1 MTLMFNETELRVAI
15 LQIVLKAQ
23 KRSSREGPAVHIK
36 MVTDIIG
43 VSTEE
48 IAADLNWLIEQHHLQ
63 KQKLLLAIT
72 DSGIAYL
79 ADNLGPDAPPTS
91 PSKIPKIPNPNA
103 PDTATALPLPED

>member
-23 KRSSREGPAVHIK
+23 KKLSKEFPVVPIK

-48 IAADLNWLIEQHHLQ
+48 IAADLNWLIEKHHLQ
-63 KQKLLLAIT
+63 KQKFLLSIT

-79 ADNLGPDAPPTS
+79 ADNLGPDGPPTS
-91 PSKIPKIPNPNA
+91 PSKVPKKPIPNA
-103 PDTATALPLPED
+103 PDTTIALPLPED